1 MVLTSDARAFL
12 TAEWRHVAM
21 LNYEVER
28 SILTALVPRGTELDE
43 WQGHTYLSLV
53 GFLFLGTRVLGLP
66 IPFHRDFEE
75 VNLRFY
81 VRRKTEEGWRRA
93 VVFVKEMVPRAAIAF
108 VARALYNENYVA
120 VPMDHDIKRA
130 PDDSKRVQA
139 VSYGWTFAG
148 RQNRL
153 SLSVARAPAPLIAGS
168 HEEFI
173 AEHYWGY
180 SAQRDGGTCEYHV
193 QHPPWRVA
201 SATHA
206 ELDCDVGRVYGDAF
220 GQVLRNSPAS
230 AFFADGSAVAVSH
243 GVRLVD

>member
-1 MVLTSDARAFL
+1 MRAAFL
-12 TAEWRHVAM
+12 EAEWRHIAI

-28 SILTALVPRGTELDE
+28 SALAALVPRGTELDE
-43 WQGHTYLSLV
+43 WRGRTYLSVV

-81 VRRKTEEGWRRA
+81 VRRRTDEAWRRA
-93 VVFVKEMVPRAAIAF
+93 VVFVKELVPRAAVAI
-108 VARALYNENYVA
+108 VARSLYNENYVG

-130 PDDSKRVQA
+130 TDDSSRVES

-148 RQNRL
+148 CRNRL
-153 SLSVARAPAPLIAGS
+153 SLSVACAPAPLAPES

-180 SAQRDGGTCEYHV
+180 SVQRDGGTCEYHV
-193 QHPPWRVA
+193 KHPPWRVA

-206 ELDCDVGRVYGDAF
+206 ELDCDASQLYGTAL
-220 GQVLRNSPAS
+220 GQFLETSPVS
-230 AFFADGSAVAVSH
+230 AFLADGSEVTVSH
-243 GVRLVD
+243 GVRLVG